1 MYPNTQYKMLQLKKI
16 TKTNKSVDKKN
27 LITAMHYT
35 HEHCSFS
42 TIPYFKH
49 NTFSSDFTLQ
59 SYHSGNCIAMCL
71 FAQKYLKNTFN
82 ITSFI
87 IPASI
92 PIKYQRPGY
101 LKICHVAL
109 CVPKHTK
116 GYYILDLAFYFIQPI
131 FIYNNN
137 LKKKRYGKNKNIYN
151 NNSIE
156 TLEFSSII
164 LPSNKILNE
173 YQFMPKGTI
182 VCTFNYIYDLL
193 DNWNYYIIEVIK
205 PDDSIGRT
213 FLTSNINKFI
223 TVTDKLSNLILYIK
237 QKEYNADSINIKY
250 KHTDLYDGLISDIEP
265 NLLHKLN
272 TIFKSF
278 FPKGII
284 HAFKNT

>member
-16 TKTNKSVDKKN
+16 TKTNKSVDKKD
-27 LITAMHYT
+27 LINAMHYT

-71 FAQKYLKNTFN
+71 CAQKYLKKTFN

-92 PIKYQRPGY
+92 PIKFQRPGY

-156 TLEFSSII
+156 TLEFSSMI
-164 LPSNKILNE
+164 LSSNKIFNE
-173 YQFMPKGTI
+173 HQFMPKGTI
-182 VCTFNYIYDLL
+182 VCTVNYIYDSL

-223 TVTDKLSNLILYIK
+223 TVTDKLSNLLLYIK
-237 QKEYNADSINIKY
+237 QKEYNTNSINIKY
-250 KHTDLYDGLISDIEP
+250 KHTELYDGLISDIEP

-284 HAFKNT
+284 YAFKNT